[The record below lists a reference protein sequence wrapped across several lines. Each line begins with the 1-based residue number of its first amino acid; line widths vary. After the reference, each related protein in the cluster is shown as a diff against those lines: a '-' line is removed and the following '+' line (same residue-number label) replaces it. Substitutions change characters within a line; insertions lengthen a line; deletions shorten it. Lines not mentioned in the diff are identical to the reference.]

1 MKYYRALVQR
11 RRMKTYKI
19 DKRYK
24 NGIGNFMSV
33 CGWIK
38 EVPSI
43 QGGQLVIHLLS
54 LTTQYKFIELQLG
67 HGSKTIV
74 KFCTYK

>member
-1 MKYYRALVQR
+1 
-11 RRMKTYKI
+11 MKTYNI

-54 LTTQYKFIELQLG
+54 LATQYKCKFIELQLG
-67 HGSKTIV
+67 NGSKTIV